1 MSLKP
6 ISLFIVSGGHGIGP
20 DETFLPRKCKNATK
34 NVRRRAYLSKQSLAS
49 SIFSDSCFVNILG
62 IIYAIYT
69 LSSNS
74 PFKIEISLESKPLR
88 MVFILATALY
98 VVHYYVD

>member
-6 ISLFIVSGGHGIGP
+6 FSLFIVSAGHGSGP
-20 DETFLPRKCKNATK
+20 DETTLPRKCKNATK

-49 SIFSDSCFVNILG
+49 SIIFSVSCFVNILG

-69 LSSNS
+69 LSSRTL
-74 PFKIEISLESKPLR
+74 FEIEISSESKPLR
-88 MVFILATALY
+88 MVFILATAL
-98 VVHYYVD
+98 